1 MLTSSEVSDL
11 LLDVRLLLAGAA
23 LEQETAPAAN

>member
-11 LLDVRLLLAGAA
+11 LLDVRLMLVGAA
-23 LEQETAPAAN
+23 LDKEPAPAVN

>member
-11 LLDVRLLLAGAA
+11 LLDVRLLLAGAS
-23 LEQETAPAAN
+23 LEPEPAAAN